1 VGVLLFPRLV
11 ARLDISDAE
20 KPCERSS
27 LCGASSRTQSSP
39 MRVRH
44 LGNYLAVL
52 VALLSIAIIAAGVL
66 LAFHFIGG

>member
-1 VGVLLFPRLV
+1 
-11 ARLDISDAE
+11 
-20 KPCERSS
+20 
-27 LCGASSRTQSSP
+27 